1 MGRTFASLH
10 YRSYRLWFVAS
21 LFANVGT
28 WMQRVAQDWVVL
40 TELTDNSGF
49 AVGVTTALQFLPTLL
64 FGAAAGVLADRLDR
78 RKLLIVTQSA
88 MGVLALAMSLLLLS
102 GLAELWHLYVF
113 AFLSGCV
120 AAVDTPVRLVYIS
133 SLVPPNKLPNAVG
146 LNSTSFNM
154 ARLVGPA
161 VAGIAVAAVGPGW
174 VFLLN
179 ALTFAGPVAVMF
191 MIRETYVATSAK
203 KPERKGMF
211 IQGFRYI
218 KRRSDIVVIMAIAG
232 VVSAFGLNFQ
242 MTTAI
247 MARVQFHR
255 GPEAYGLLT
264 SAMAVGTLTGALLA
278 ARRRYPRVRTVVV
291 AALAFGV
298 ASGAAALAP
307 GYWSFAL
314 LLIPTGLATL
324 TMLTTANA
332 AIQMYTHPSMRGRV
346 ISIYQTVNMGATP
359 IGAPI
364 VGWVAQVWGPRWSI
378 GIGSLAA
385 VAVAVVMGAWAWHRW
400 QVEVHL
406 QKKRPF
412 VSSYGPRE
420 RADDE

>member
-1 MGRTFASLH
+1 MGRTFASLKF
-10 YRSYRLWFVAS
+10 RSYRLWFIAS
-21 LFANVGT
+21 VFANVGT

-49 AVGVTTALQFLPTLL
+49 AVGVTTALQFLPMLL
-64 FGAAAGVLADRLDR
+64 FGAAAGVLADRMDK
-78 RKLLIVTQSA
+78 RKLLIFTQSA
-88 MGVLALAMSLLLLS
+88 MGILAIVMAVLLLTNT
-102 GLAELWHLYVF
+102 AALWHLYVF
-113 AFLSGCV
+113 AFLTGCV
-120 AAVDTPVRLVYIS
+120 AAADTPVRLVYIS
-133 SLVPPNKLPNAVG
+133 SLVPPKMLPNAVG

-161 VAGIAVAAVGPGW
+161 VAGVAVAAVGPGW

-179 ALTFAGPVAVMF
+179 ALTFAGPVFVMF
-191 MIRETYVATSAK
+191 LIKETYESAPAK

-211 IQGFRYI
+211 MQGFRYI
-218 KRRSDIVVIMAIAG
+218 KRRSDIIVIMCIAG

-242 MTTAI
+242 MTTAV

-264 SAMAVGTLTGALLA
+264 SAMAVGTLAGALLA
-278 ARRRYPRVRTVVV
+278 ARRRYPRVRIVVL

-307 GYWSFAL
+307 GYWTFAL

-364 VGWVAQVWGPRWSI
+364 VGWVAEAWGPRWSI
-378 GIGSLAA
+378 GIGSIAA
-385 VAVAVVMGAWAWHRW
+385 VIIALVMGVWAWRKW
-400 QVEVHL
+400 QVEV
-406 QKKRPF
+406 QVQRYRPF
-412 VSSYGPRE
+412 LTSYGPRE
-420 RADDE
+420 RAEDD

>member
-211 IQGFRYI
+211 IQRFSLYQATQRHRGNHGHCGSGLCIRAELPDDHGNNGPRPVPSGARGVRTAHLCDGCGDANWSTVGGASALPASTHCGGCSPSLWGGFRG
-218 KRRSDIVVIMAIAG
+218 RRPRPRILVVCATANPHRSCHPHYAHYGERCDSDVHPPLHARARYFHLPDGEHGCYPHWGANRG
-232 VVSAFGLNFQ
+232 VGSPGL
-242 MTTAI
+242 
-247 MARVQFHR
+247 
-255 GPEAYGLLT
+255 G
-264 SAMAVGTLTGALLA
+264 
-278 ARRRYPRVRTVVV
+278 
-291 AALAFGV
+291 AALVYWDRFSCRRGSSCGHGGLGMAQVAGRGAFTKE
-298 ASGAAALAP
+298 APLCLFLWAP
-307 GYWSFAL
+307 G
-314 LLIPTGLATL
+314 T
-324 TMLTTANA
+324 
-332 AIQMYTHPSMRGRV
+332 R
-346 ISIYQTVNMGATP
+346 
-359 IGAPI
+359 
-364 VGWVAQVWGPRWSI
+364 
-378 GIGSLAA
+378 
-385 VAVAVVMGAWAWHRW
+385 
-400 QVEVHL
+400 
-406 QKKRPF
+406 
-412 VSSYGPRE
+412 
-420 RADDE
+420 